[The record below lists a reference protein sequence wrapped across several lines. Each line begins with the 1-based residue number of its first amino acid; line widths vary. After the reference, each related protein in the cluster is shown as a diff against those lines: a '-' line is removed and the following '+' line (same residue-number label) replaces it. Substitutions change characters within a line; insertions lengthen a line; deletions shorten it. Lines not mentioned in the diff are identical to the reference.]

1 MHGFLHH
8 NPYISL
14 GFLNVPRLH
23 AGRVLVGHLDH
34 LVHQAFGRRA
44 ALLGGLGAR
53 VDREDQQPLLKFM
66 DSPGGSPGG
75 HRGSHGVT
83 FWENDGNWC
92 FWDLR

>member
-1 MHGFLHH
+1 MDFFTTTH
-8 NPYISL
+8 ISL
-14 GFLNVPRLH
+14 GFLNVPPLH

-66 DSPGGSPGG
+66 DSPGGHRGVTGG
-75 HRGSHGVT
+75 HMGSLT
-83 FWENDGNWC
+83 FWENDGKW
-92 FWDLR
+92 